1 MKKINIQNEANI
13 NGNGNHTKK
22 NCKAVICID
31 TGEVFT
37 SAADAAEQAGVH
49 FSMMSA
55 VCTGKVRTCKGKRY
69 CYLSKA
75 PEHLNSIVT
84 RLREASEMEA
94 KAKMW
99 DKLMAEQEK
108 ARREAEQHQQAIAKA
123 EARVAAL
130 TEACAKYENKWTE
143 AMNALSQ
150 AQAELAS
157 LNNESNNDTEAA

>member
-13 NGNGNHTKK
+13 NGNGTHTRKS
-22 NCKAVICID
+22 CKAVICID

-37 SAADAAEQAGVH
+37 SAADAAEHAGVH

-75 PEHLNSIVT
+75 PENLDSIVT
-84 RLREASEMEA
+84 RLREASTMEEDA
-94 KAKMW
+94 KRWRAHQ
-99 DKLMAEQEK
+99 AAQEA
-108 ARREAEQHQQAIAKA
+108 ARKEEERHQQAIAKA
-123 EARVAAL
+123 EAKVAAL

-157 LNNESNNDTEAA
+157 LNNTETEAA